1 MTREQYFRVDKKVL
15 AIISCTLVY
24 IIGSMLW
31 DVIAS
36 NAQLGTYVQLITA
49 LLMLIVSIVGFAICK
64 GKRICGSILTGSG
77 ALAIFIIMIFGASE
91 VSYVYAFPIL
101 ISSMMYLNA
110 RFALLG
116 SVVIIVANI
125 VITIINITSDKF
137 NAQDGLVRWA
147 IILLVCAASY
157 IATRVIQKFNEENV
171 VGIKIVA
178 DEQEMSAKKM
188 RMTADNI
195 ISDFEKANEMMMQLE
210 ECIESNNHAMQNIAQ
225 STESTAESIQEQAK
239 MCTNIQ
245 ESSNIAEKETA
256 NVAEVSLSTSEN
268 VAEGVSLVNNLKTQ
282 AIAVEEAS
290 RETVSATARL
300 TGRVDEV
307 RNIVG
312 DILNIS
318 SQTNLLAL
326 NASIEAARAGEAG
339 KGFAVVADEIRQ
351 LSEQTKAA
359 TERITGIIAEL
370 IEDAR
375 SASESLD
382 TSVESISKQTT
393 MIDVTK
399 EKFEM
404 INDEVME
411 LAGSIN
417 MMEETMDDILK
428 ATAVISDNISHLSAT
443 SEEVAASSEEGVK
456 ATEEAVTQM
465 QECRDVLE
473 SIHVLSEEL
482 KISSN

>member
-1 MTREQYFRVDKKVL
+1 MTREQYFRVDKRVL
-15 AIISCTLVY
+15 SIISCTLVF
-24 IIGSMLW
+24 IIGSMFW
-31 DVIAS
+31 EIIAN
-36 NAQLGTYVQLITA
+36 NAQPGTYVQLITA
-49 LLMLIVSIVGFAICK
+49 FLMLIISIVGFVIFK
-64 GKRICGSILTGSG
+64 GKRICGSIITGSG
-77 ALAIFIIMIFGASE
+77 ALTFLIIMIFETSHMT
-91 VSYVYAFPIL
+91 YVYAFPIL

-116 SVVIIVANI
+116 STVIIIANIIKTIMDITSSEFSAPDCLMRWAVVI
-125 VITIINITSDKF
+125 
-137 NAQDGLVRWA
+137 
-147 IILLVCAASY
+147 LVCAGTY

-171 VGIKIVA
+171 DSIKDV
-178 DEQEMSAKKM
+178 AKKQEITAERM
-188 RMTADNI
+188 RVTADNI
-195 ISDFEKANEMMMQLE
+195 IINFEKANNMIMQLE
-210 ECIESNNHAMQNIAQ
+210 ECIESNNLAMQNIAQ

-239 MCTNIQ
+239 MCANIQ
-245 ESSNIAEKETA
+245 ESSSIAEKETA

-268 VAEGVSLVNNLKTQ
+268 VAEGVGLVNNLKTQ

-290 RETVSATARL
+290 RVTVGATARL

-307 RNIVG
+307 KNIVG

-359 TERITGIIAEL
+359 TERITGIIKDL

-399 EKFEM
+399 EKFEK

-417 MMEETMDDILK
+417 MMEETMEDILK

-443 SEEVAASSEEGVK
+443 SEEIAASSEEGVTV
-456 ATEEAVTQM
+456 TEEAVTQM
-465 QECRDVLE
+465 QECREVLE
-473 SIHVLSEEL
+473 TIHVLSEEL
-482 KISSN
+482 KTSSN